1 MRNRNVINDYL
12 YADGRIEM
20 VESLKVDF
28 IFFVIRHTMSVVK
41 SYIFF

>member
-1 MRNRNVINDYL
+1 MRKRNVINDY

-20 VESLKVDF
+20 VGSLKVDF
-28 IFFVIRHTMSVVK
+28 IFFVIRHTMNVVK

>member
-1 MRNRNVINDYL
+1 MRNRNVINDY